1 MLAAAFGLST
11 GAIIGYFFADDK
23 AGDKAGDKNLVRI
36 AGKATT
42 HYAIEA
48 RPQILLP
55 EPVPVVEAPPETALR
70 IIKVSP
76 VVPAPVPAPVVP
88 NIVPPPVAALEH
100 QEEPEP
106 ELVERPEETIVAAID
121 ADDDVED
128 FALATEDD
136 ALAWERNAVT
146 VPDPAGRPM
155 IAVVIDDLGLN
166 RRNTVRTIRLPG
178 PLTLA
183 FMTYAEQLERQT
195 SQAHAAGHELMVHF
209 PMEPQDAGFDTGP
222 MALTR
227 DLSDDEIRK
236 RLRWGLKRFSGYV
249 GINNH
254 MGSAFTGS
262 ERGMKIVLQEM
273 QKRGLLFLDS
283 VTTQNPVARKIASLN
298 GVPFAARD
306 VFLDNVLETTH
317 VEARLREVERI
328 ARSQGYAIAIGHPHK
343 ATIDALNAWLP
354 KLEEMGFALVPVS
367 LIVKHRQGS

>member
-1 MLAAAFGLST
+1 MAAAFGLAT
-11 GAIIGYFFADDK
+11 GAIIGYFFADEK
-23 AGDKAGDKNLVRI
+23 TADKNVVEI

-42 HYAIEA
+42 HYTIEA
-48 RPQILLP
+48 MPPVVPAKP
-55 EPVPVVEAPPETALR
+55 EPVVEAPPETALR
-70 IIKVSP
+70 IIKVPP
-76 VVPAPVPAPVVP
+76 VVPDK
-88 NIVPPPVAALEH
+88 VPPPVAALEH
-100 QEEPEP
+100 RELDDQEVIEG
-106 ELVERPEETIVAAID
+106 PEETIVAAAD
-121 ADDDVED
+121 ADADVNIED
-128 FALATEDD
+128 FALATEEDM
-136 ALAWERNAVT
+136 LAWERNAVT
-146 VPDPAGRPM
+146 VRDPAGRPM

-209 PMEPQDAGFDTGP
+209 PMEPQDQGFDTGP

-227 DLSDDEIRK
+227 NLSDDEIRK
-236 RLRWGLKRFSGYV
+236 RLRWGLERFSGYV

-262 ERGMKIVLQEM
+262 ERGMAIVLEEV

-283 VTTQNPVARKIASLN
+283 VTTRHPVARKLAGLS

-328 ARSQGYAIAIGHPHK
+328 ARKQGYAIAIGHPHN

-354 KLEEMGFALVPVS
+354 RLEEMGFALVPVS

>member
-1 MLAAAFGLST
+1 MLAAAFGLAT

-23 AGDKAGDKNLVRI
+23 SGEINVVEI
-36 AGKATT
+36 AGKSTT
-42 HYAIEA
+42 HYTIEA
-48 RPQILLP
+48 LP
-55 EPVPVVEAPPETALR
+55 PVPVPKPEPIVEAPPETALR
-70 IIKVSP
+70 IVKVAP
-76 VVPAPVPAPVVP
+76 VVPAPVSSPD
-88 NIVPPPVAALEH
+88 VPPPVAAFEH
-100 QEEPEP
+100 RELDDPELIEEPEDI
-106 ELVERPEETIVAAID
+106 VVAAVD
-121 ADDDVED
+121 ADADVED
-128 FALATEDD
+128 FALATEEDT
-136 ALAWERNAVT
+136 LAWERNAVT
-146 VPDPAGRPM
+146 VRDPAGRPM

-195 SQAHAAGHELMVHF
+195 SQAHAAGHELMIHF
-209 PMEPQDAGFDTGP
+209 PMEPQDQGFDTGP
-222 MALTR
+222 MALRR

-236 RLRWGLKRFSGYV
+236 RLRWGLKRFEGYV

-262 ERGMKIVLQEM
+262 ERGMAIVLEEV

-283 VTTQNPVARKIASLN
+283 ITTPNPVARRLAIVS

-306 VFLDNVLETTH
+306 VFLDNVLEPTH
-317 VEARLREVERI
+317 VEARLRDVERI
-328 ARSQGYAIAIGHPHK
+328 ARKQGYAIAIGHPHN

-354 KLEEMGFALVPVS
+354 RLEEMGFALVPVS